1 MRRGK
6 KFKNIQEN
14 ILKQQQC
21 GNDTKVYCLT
31 SLASLNG
38 HKIVE
43 CMECGQGCEAD
54 MWLFSSLYL
63 KTINKSGLLL
73 LNHLYIDIPVTT
85 YINIYFV
92 VVKIYHAKLDRI
104 YYIQDTLF
112 IPVLFFKIYE
122 KLLQ

>member
-1 MRRGK
+1 M
-6 KFKNIQEN
+6 
-14 ILKQQQC
+14 
-21 GNDTKVYCLT
+21 TV
-31 SLASLNG
+31 
-38 HKIVE
+38 
-43 CMECGQGCEAD
+43 
-54 MWLFSSLYL
+54 SSLYL

-73 LNHLYIDIPVTT
+73 LNHLYFDIPVTT
-85 YINIYFV
+85 YIYIYFV